1 MEQDKYYPGI
11 GHAVLLIVAILVLEV
26 MLAIPVS
33 IAGVVLDLR
42 FEEHPV
48 LMALVSLFAFGLV
61 LAWGAKRTQK
71 PATEI
76 YPVTPVRGALLVPIV
91 LTVIGLGILLSELD
105 NVVRFT
111 MPPPKW
117 LLDFFK
123 TLTAPEN
130 PVPWESFIVL
140 VVVAPV
146 TEELL
151 FRGLILRGF
160 LSRYSVATS
169 VLVSALLFG
178 VMHGNPWQF
187 FSATI
192 LGIVF
197 AWWFMRSRSLL
208 PCLVGHSCSNA
219 IVLVSSVL
227 PFKIRG
233 FNLEESF
240 SPIQFQPAWFDLSG
254 LMLLVVGL
262 WLFAQL
268 APKEGA
274 AAAC

>member
-11 GHAVLLIVAILVLEV
+11 GHAVLLIVAVFALQIG
-26 MLAIPVS
+26 LAIPVS
-33 IAGVVLDLR
+33 VAGMVLDLDVQ
-42 FEEHPV
+42 EHPAV
-48 LMALVSLFAFGLV
+48 LALVSLVSFGLV
-61 LAWGAKRTQK
+61 LVWGLKRNGK

-76 YPVTPVRGALLVPIV
+76 YPVTPVRGALLFPIV
-91 LTVIGLGILLSELD
+91 LTVIGLGVLLSELD
-105 NVVRFT
+105 NVVRFAL
-111 MPPPKW
+111 PPPKW

-123 TLTAPEN
+123 TLTAPEKA
-130 PVPWESFIVL
+130 VPWESFIVL

-160 LSRYSVATS
+160 LSRYSVVTS

-192 LGIVF
+192 LGIIF
-197 AWWFMRSRSLL
+197 GWWFMRSRSLL

-219 IVLVSSVL
+219 LVLVSSVL

-240 SPIQFQPAWFDLSG
+240 SPIQFQPAWFDLAG
-254 LMLLVVGL
+254 LALLVLGL
-262 WLFAQL
+262 WLFARL
-268 APKEGA
+268 APKA
-274 AAAC
+274 ATTV

>member
-1 MEQDKYYPGI
+1 MLLTIAVVGLQIGFAVPVAVMGQAFGI
-11 GHAVLLIVAILVLEV
+11 
-26 MLAIPVS
+26 P
-33 IAGVVLDLR
+33 

-48 LMALVSLFAFGLV
+48 LMAVVSLFAFGLV
-61 LAWGAKRTQK
+61 LVWGLKKNQK

-123 TLTAPEN
+123 RLTAPEQA
-130 PVPWESFIVL
+130 VPWESFIVL

-169 VLVSALLFG
+169 VLASALLFG

-240 SPIQFQPAWFDLSG
+240 SPIQFQPVWFDLSG
-254 LMLLVVGL
+254 LALLVAGL

-268 APKEGA
+268 
-274 AAAC
+274 